1 MARAGHRPRART
13 QVRAAEPS
21 GLRPS
26 RTRPRGNGRWRRRSR
41 GFAGRRRAPPWGRV
55 RPSWRWRPNAFELGM
70 FSERCTYLQCQS
82 ALNLCYEL
90 CAQSQGRGR
99 LPGLPGKAAGP
110 GFRSEVPRSRDS
122 ATCIEMEWTPQGS
135 HSGVGPVLSRKALGS
150 WAPGGSPGPLSLLV
164 LQHQRHQAVAAA
176 DRSPPSWGNEVQYVY
191 LQITFTFLLLTRC
204 SVVWSPGCS

>member
-1 MARAGHRPRART
+1 MTLKSPDRRWRGISVWAGARQGAGTGDSWRFLFGSVVCSLWRGAFLSVHVCVSTMCVCVCCVSRDLVPWCRLSPLPHRQCGACAVAGAGHRPRART
-13 QVRAAEPS
+13 QVRVAEPS

-70 FSERCTYLQCQS
+70 FSERCTYLQCRS

-110 GFRSEVPRSRDS
+110 GFRSEVP
-122 ATCIEMEWTPQGS
+122 
-135 HSGVGPVLSRKALGS
+135 
-150 WAPGGSPGPLSLLV
+150 
-164 LQHQRHQAVAAA
+164 
-176 DRSPPSWGNEVQYVY
+176 
-191 LQITFTFLLLTRC
+191 
-204 SVVWSPGCS
+204 